1 MAHGDDHDHD
11 HEHKH
16 DENCDHD
23 HDHEHEHAEHE
34 HDENCDHDHEGEE
47 LDPSSPRG
55 QLNELL
61 NGAVEVAVELLA
73 ENGEFDP
80 FALALRTDGEVL
92 HLGSD
97 GGETPTEGEAP
108 DPDAVIASLRTSLIE
123 RKAELV
129 AIAIVSDVT
138 LEDEDSQATTAAIAV
153 AMEHVVEEPVA
164 CFLPYEIDEKNEV
177 GLADLVGE
185 PGERHVFP
193 KPVSN

>member
-1 MAHGDDHDHD
+1 MAHGDD
-11 HEHKH
+11 
-16 DENCDHD
+16 
-23 HDHEHEHAEHE
+23 HE
-34 HDENCDHDHEGEE
+34 HDENCDHDHEHDHEP
-47 LDPSSPRG
+47 LDPASPRG

-73 ENGEFDP
+73 ENGEFEP

-97 GGETPTEGEAP
+97 GGSEGVLPADGEGP
-108 DPDAVIASLRTSLIE
+108 DPDAVIASLRKSLKE
-123 RKAELV
+123 RKDELI
-129 AIAIVSDVT
+129 AIAIVADVT
-138 LEDEDSQATTAAIAV
+138 LEDEDSEATTAAIAIT
-153 AMEHVVEEPVA
+153 MEHVVEEPVS

-193 KPVSN
+193 APVTN

>member
-1 MAHGDDHDHD
+1 MAHGADHDHD
-11 HEHKH
+11 H
-16 DENCDHD
+16 DH
-23 HDHEHEHAEHE
+23 EHE
-34 HDENCDHDHEGEE
+34 HDENCDHDHEGEEAE

-73 ENGEFDP
+73 EHGEFDP

-97 GGETPTEGEAP
+97 GGEAPVDGEGL
-108 DPDAVIASLRTSLIE
+108 DPDAVIASLRTSLKE
-123 RKAELV
+123 RKDDLV
-129 AIAIVSDVT
+129 AIAIVADVT
-138 LEDEDSQATTAAIAV
+138 LEDEDSQATTAAIAIS
-153 AMEHVVEEPVA
+153 MEHLVEEPVS

-193 KPVSN
+193 APVAN

>member
-1 MAHGDDHDHD
+1 MAHGDDHD
-11 HEHKH
+11 
-16 DENCDHD
+16 
-23 HDHEHEHAEHE
+23 HE
-34 HDENCDHDHEGEE
+34 HDENCDHDHDDEPE

-80 FALALRTDGEVL
+80 FALALRTNGEVL

-97 GGETPTEGEAP
+97 GGDRPADGESP
-108 DPDAVIASLRTSLIE
+108 DPDAVIASLRTSLQE
-123 RKAELV
+123 RKAELIAV
-129 AIAIVSDVT
+129 AIIADVT
-138 LEDEDSQATTAAIAV
+138 LEDEDSQATTAAIAIS
-153 AMEHVVEEPVA
+153 MEHVMEEPVS

-193 KPVSN
+193 APVAN

>member
-1 MAHGDDHDHD
+1 MAHGDDH
-11 HEHKH
+11 
-16 DENCDHD
+16 
-23 HDHEHEHAEHE
+23 EHE
-34 HDENCDHDHEGEE
+34 HDENCDHDHEDDGAE
-47 LDPSSPRG
+47 LDPASPRG

-61 NGAVEVAVELLA
+61 NGAVEVAVDLLS

-97 GGETPTEGEAP
+97 AGETPADGESP
-108 DPDAVIASLRTSLIE
+108 DPDAVIASLRTSLQQ
-123 RKAELV
+123 RKAELIAV
-129 AIAIVSDVT
+129 AIVADVT
-138 LEDEDSQATTAAIAV
+138 LEDEDSEATTAAIAIS
-153 AMEHVVEEPVA
+153 MEHVVEEPVS

-193 KPVSN
+193 APVAN

>member
-1 MAHGDDHDHD
+1 MAHGDD
-11 HEHKH
+11 
-16 DENCDHD
+16 
-23 HDHEHEHAEHE
+23 HE
-34 HDENCDHDHEGEE
+34 HDENCDHDHSAEGDGEE
-47 LDPSSPRG
+47 LDPASPRG

-97 GGETPTEGEAP
+97 GGETPSPDGEGP
-108 DPDAVIASLRTSLIE
+108 DPDAVIASLRTSLME
-123 RKAELV
+123 RKAELI
-129 AIAIVSDVT
+129 AIAIVADVT
-138 LEDEDSQATTAAIAV
+138 LEDEESQATTAAIAIT
-153 AMEHVVEEPVA
+153 MEHVVEEPVS

-193 KPVSN
+193 APVPN